1 MNIAETAA
9 YLSSGNDFILCSHE
23 SPDAD
28 GLGAEFALATALST
42 LGKRIKVINA
52 DKYSDSYAFMDP
64 TGIIGWLSAVTV
76 DDTEIKLSTIVLLD
90 TSDVMYSG
98 EAADK
103 LIAKAREVLIIDH
116 HEVKGRVSVAKI
128 CSMPAYSSTCEMVY
142 RILEKLGCDLNTDV
156 ASALFAGIVY
166 DSGSFAY
173 SKTTVGTFEVA
184 LELVKLGANPTKI
197 HGALY
202 ESSAISTLLLRK
214 DVLSSLELY
223 EDDRIAIQTLTRTML
238 KETGCLYEEADG
250 FINIP
255 LQAGVVEVSVFF
267 KENEEGT
274 LRCSLRSKGTV
285 NVAQIAQSFGGG
297 GHKSAAGFKSP
308 YPLETIKNK
317 VLELV
322 LAELDK
328 SRS

>member
-1 MNIAETAA
+1 MNIAETASC
-9 YLSSGNDFILCSHE
+9 LVSGNDFILCSHE

-28 GLGAEFALATALST
+28 GLGAEFALATALLA
-42 LGKRIKVINA
+42 LGKRVRVINA
-52 DKYSDSYAFMDP
+52 DRHSDSYAFMDP
-64 TGIIGWLSAVTV
+64 TGMIGWLSGVTL
-76 DDTEIKLSTIVLLD
+76 DDAEVKLSTIILVD
-90 TSDVMYSG
+90 TSDMMYAG
-98 EAADK
+98 NAADK
-103 LIAKAREVLIIDH
+103 LLAKAREVLIIDH
-116 HEVKGRVSVAKI
+116 HETKGSVTSASI
-128 CSMPAYSSTCEMVY
+128 CSMPAYSSTCEIVY
-142 RILEKLGCDLNTDV
+142 RILEKLGCDVNADM

-184 LELVKLGANPTKI
+184 LELVKRGANPTRI

-214 DVLSSLELY
+214 DVLSSLQLY
-223 EDDRIAIQTLTRTML
+223 EADRIAVQTLTRTML

-255 LQAGVVEVSVFF
+255 LQAAVVEVSIFL

-274 LRCSLRSKGTV
+274 LRCSLRSKGRV

-322 LAELDK
+322 TAELAK
-328 SRS
+328 TSS

>member
-1 MNIAETAA
+1 MNIAETAT
-9 YLSSGNDFILCSHE
+9 YLSAGNDFILCSHE

-28 GLGAEFALATALST
+28 GLGAEFALATALRN
-42 LGKRIKVINA
+42 LGKRVRVINA
-52 DKYSDSYAFMDP
+52 DKYSDSYAFMNP
-64 TGIIGWLSAVTV
+64 TGIIGSLADATI
-76 DDTEIKLSTIVLLD
+76 DDDEVQRSTIILVD

-98 EAADK
+98 QAADR
-103 LIAKAREVLIIDH
+103 LLAKAREVLIIDH
-116 HEVKGRVSVAKI
+116 HEVKGVSTEKI

-142 RILEKLGCDLNTDV
+142 RILEELGSDLDPDM

-166 DSGSFAY
+166 DTGSFAY
-173 SKTTVGTFEVA
+173 SKTTVGTFEAA
-184 LELVKLGANPTKI
+184 LELVRRGANPARI
-197 HGALY
+197 HSALY
-202 ESSAISTLLLRK
+202 ESSAVSTLLLRK

-223 EDDRIAIQTLTRTML
+223 EQDQIAVQTLTCTML

-255 LQAGVVEVSVFF
+255 LQAGVVEVSIFF

-322 LAELDK
+322 MAALEK

>member
-1 MNIAETAA
+1 MNISETAA
-9 YLSSGNDFILCSHE
+9 YLLAGNDYIMCSHE

-28 GLGAEFALATALST
+28 GLGAEFALTTVLQK
-42 LGKRIKVINA
+42 LGKRIKIINA
-52 DKYSDSYAFMDP
+52 DKHSDSYAFMDP
-64 TGIIGWLSAVTV
+64 TGIIGWLSGVSI
-76 DDTEIKLSTIVLLD
+76 DDAEIQQSTIILVD

-103 LIAKAREVLIIDH
+103 LLAKAREILIIDH
-116 HEVKGRVSVAKI
+116 HEVKGSVSVTKT
-128 CSMPAYSSTCEMVY
+128 CSMPTYSSTCEIVY
-142 RILEKLGCDLNTDV
+142 RILEELGSDLNPDV
-156 ASALFAGIVY
+156 ASALFTGIVY

-173 SKTTVGTFEVA
+173 SKTTEGTFEAA
-184 LELVKLGANPTKI
+184 LELVRRGANPTKI

-223 EDDRIAIQTLTRTML
+223 EHDHIAVQTLTRTML

-255 LQAGVVEVSVFF
+255 LQAGVVEVSIFF

-274 LRCSLRSKGTV
+274 LRCSLRSKGAV

-308 YPLETIKNK
+308 YPLETIKSK

-322 LAELDK
+322 MAELVK
-328 SRS
+328 PGS

>member
-28 GLGAEFALATALST
+28 GLGAEFALATALSS
-42 LGKRIKVINA
+42 LGKRIRVINA
-52 DKYSDSYAFMDP
+52 DKYSDSYSFMDP
-64 TGIIGWLSAVTV
+64 TGIIGWLSGVTI
-76 DDTEIKLSTIVLLD
+76 DDAEIQLSTIILVD

-98 EAADK
+98 EAADR
-103 LIAKAREVLIIDH
+103 LLAKARDVLIIDH
-116 HEVKGRVSVAKI
+116 HDVKEEASIIKI

-142 RILEKLGCDLNTDV
+142 RILEKLGYELDADT

-173 SKTTVGTFEVA
+173 SKTGIGTFEVA
-184 LELVKLGANPTKI
+184 LELVKRGANPTRI

-214 DVLSSLELY
+214 EVLSSLQLY
-223 EDDRIAIQTLTRTML
+223 EGDRIAVQTLTRAML
-238 KETGCLYEEADG
+238 RETGCLYEEADG

-255 LQAGVVEVSVFF
+255 LQAGVIEVSIFF

-274 LRCSLRSKGTV
+274 LRCSLRSKGTI

-308 YPLETIKNK
+308 YPLEIIKNK

-322 LAELDK
+322 MDELSK
-328 SRS
+328 PRY

>member
-1 MNIAETAA
+1 MTITETAA
-9 YLSSGNDFILCSHE
+9 YLSARNDLILCSHE

-28 GLGAEFALATALST
+28 GLGAEFALATALAT
-42 LGKRIKVINA
+42 IGKRVRVINA
-52 DKYSDSYAFMDP
+52 DRHSDSYAFMDP
-64 TGIIGWLSAVTV
+64 TGIIGWLSNTTIDDAEIQRSTV
-76 DDTEIKLSTIVLLD
+76 ILVDTG
-90 TSDVMYSG
+90 DVMYSG
-98 EAADK
+98 KAADR
-103 LIAKAREVLIIDH
+103 LIAKAAEVLIIDH
-116 HEVKGRVSVAKI
+116 HEVKEVSVVKT
-128 CSMPAYSSTCEMVY
+128 CSMPAFSSTCEIVY
-142 RILEKLGCDLNTDV
+142 RILKELGCNLSADI

-166 DSGSFAY
+166 DTGSFAY
-173 SKTTVGTFEVA
+173 SKTTVGTFETA
-184 LELVKLGANPTKI
+184 LDLVKSGANPSKI

-214 DVLSSLELY
+214 DVMSSLELY
-223 EDDRIAIQTLTRTML
+223 ENDRIAIQTLTRNML
-238 KETGCLYEEADG
+238 RETGCLYEEADG

-255 LQAGVVEVSVFF
+255 LQAGVVEVSIFL

-274 LRCSLRSKGTV
+274 LRCSLRAKGTV

-322 LAELDK
+322 MAELAK
-328 SRS
+328 SNS

>member
-1 MNIAETAA
+1 MNIAEAAA
-9 YLSSGNDFILCSHE
+9 YLTSGNDFILCSHE

-28 GLGAEFALATALST
+28 GLGAEYALASALKT
-42 LGKRIKVINA
+42 LGKRVQVINA
-52 DKYSDSYAFMDP
+52 DKYSDSYAFIDP
-64 TGIIGWLSAVTV
+64 AGIIKWLNGVNI
-76 DDTEIKLSTIVLLD
+76 DDTEIKLSTVVLVD
-90 TSDVMYSG
+90 TSDVMFTG
-98 EAADK
+98 EAADR
-103 LIAKAREVLIIDH
+103 LLAKAREVLIIDH
-116 HEVKGRVSVAKI
+116 HDSKGEPSATKI

-142 RILEKLGCDLNTDV
+142 RILEEIGYQLTADT

-173 SKTTVGTFEVA
+173 SKTTAGTFEVA
-184 LELVKLGANPTKI
+184 LELVKRGANPSKI

-214 DVLSSLELY
+214 DVLSSLQLY
-223 EDDRIAIQTLTRTML
+223 ENDRIAIQTLTRSML
-238 KETGCLYEEADG
+238 METGCLYQEADG

-255 LQAGVVEVSVFF
+255 LQAGVVEVSIFL

-308 YPLETIKNK
+308 YPLETTRNK

-322 LAELDK
+322 MAELPK
-328 SRS
+328 LNA

>member
-9 YLSSGNDFILCSHE
+9 YLSSKNDFILCSHE

-42 LGKRIKVINA
+42 LGKRVRIINA
-52 DKYSDSYAFMDP
+52 DRHSDAYAFMDP
-64 TGIIGWLSAVTV
+64 TSIIGWLSGVTI
-76 DDTEIKLSTIVLLD
+76 DDEEIQRSTIILVD

-98 EAADK
+98 KAADK
-103 LIAKAREVLIIDH
+103 LLAKAREVLIIDH
-116 HEVKGRVSVAKI
+116 HDIKGVSVSMI
-128 CSMPAYSSTCEMVY
+128 CSMPSYSSTCEMVF
-142 RILEKLGCDLNTDV
+142 RIVTELGYDISADV
-156 ASALFAGIVY
+156 ATSLFAGIVY
-166 DSGSFAY
+166 DTGSFSY
-173 SKTTVGTFEVA
+173 SKTTVGTFETA
-184 LELVKLGANPTKI
+184 LELVKRGANPSRI
-197 HGALY
+197 HGLLY

-214 DVLSSLELY
+214 DVMSSLKLY
-223 EDDRIAIQTLTRTML
+223 ENDRIAIQTLNRTML

-255 LQAGVVEVSVFF
+255 LQAAVVQVSIFF

-308 YPLETIKNK
+308 YPLEIIRTK

-322 LAELDK
+322 MAELPK
-328 SRS
+328 PKH

>member
-9 YLSSGNDFILCSHE
+9 FLSTGNDFILCSHE

-28 GLGAEFALATALST
+28 GLGAEFALATALGS
-42 LGKRIKVINA
+42 LGKRIRVINA
-52 DKYSDSYAFMDP
+52 DRHSDSYSFMDP
-64 TGIIGWLSAVTV
+64 TGIIGWLSGVTV
-76 DDTEIKLSTIVLLD
+76 DDAEIKRSTILLVD
-90 TSDVMYSG
+90 TSDVMYTG

-103 LIAKAREVLIIDH
+103 LLAKAREVLIIDH
-116 HEVKGRVSVAKI
+116 HDIKGGVSPAKI

-142 RILEKLGCDLNTDV
+142 RILEQLGCDLNADV

-173 SKTTVGTFEVA
+173 SKTSAGTFEAA
-184 LELVKLGANPTKI
+184 LELVKRGANPTRI

-214 DVLSSLELY
+214 DVLSSLQLY
-223 EDDRIAIQTLTRTML
+223 ENDRIAVQTLTRAML

-255 LQAGVVEVSVFF
+255 LQAGVVEVSIFF

-322 LAELDK
+322 MAELAK
-328 SRS
+328 PRS